1 MLRLHVVQARF
12 GDCLILEYGTS
23 DPRYILIDG
32 GPRGVYRDH
41 LKSVLADIRESA
53 GQWDAMV
60 LTHVDQD
67 HVRGLLDLT
76 KTLKEQ
82 QRKQKPLL
90 VDVKTLWFNT
100 YSLALGSEPKEDL
113 SKGLGSVPEAAP
125 YAEAVDKSIAQGDLF
140 TDDAMVLDMSLNPG
154 FALSPFVTVE
164 EAPQP
169 LATLD
174 NLELYV
180 VGPTQK
186 NLEGLRQD
194 WLEWIKDQATK
205 AEAKGK
211 SKAAVARDLDDRVA
225 NLSSIMLYAKAD
237 DKTLLLTG
245 DGRSDHLVEG
255 LDQAG
260 LLGPD
265 GKLHVDVLKLPHH
278 GSVRNVTPDFFST
291 ITADT
296 YVISADGKHG
306 NPDPP
311 TLEWLVTAARD
322 QGRQVQILIT
332 NRPPHIDEWEAD
344 FPAAEYGY
352 QWLGPIPEG
361 EHELVLEIS

>member
-1 MLRLHVVQARF
+1 MLRLHVVQAKF
-12 GDCLILEYGTS
+12 GDCLILEYGTL

-32 GPRGVYRDH
+32 GPPGVYENH
-41 LKSVLADIRESA
+41 LAFVLAGIQEAA
-53 GQWDAMV
+53 GQWDAV
-60 LTHVDQD
+60 ILTHVDED

-76 KTLKEQ
+76 RTLKEQ
-82 QRKQKPLL
+82 QREHKPLL
-90 VDVKTLWFNT
+90 VDVGMLWFNT
-100 YSLALGSEPKEDL
+100 YSLALGSDPKGDL
-113 SKGLGSVPEAAP
+113 SKGLGPVPEATP
-125 YAEAVDKSIAQGDLF
+125 FAEVIGKSIAQGDQF
-140 TDDAMVLDMSLNPG
+140 TDDAMVLDLSVNPG
-154 FALSPFVTVE
+154 IALSPFVTVE
-164 EAPQP
+164 EAPRP

-186 NLEGLRQD
+186 NLERLRRD
-194 WLEWIKDQATK
+194 WLKWIKAQAAK
-205 AEAKGK
+205 AEAK
-211 SKAAVARDLDDRVA
+211 SASAVARDLDDSVA

-237 DKTLLLTG
+237 DRTLLLTG
-245 DGRSDHLVEG
+245 DGRGDHLVAG

-278 GSVRNVTPDFFST
+278 GSVRNVTPDFFHT

-296 YVISADGKHG
+296 YVISADGNHG

-311 TLEWLVTAARD
+311 ALEWLVMAARD

-332 NRPPHIDEWEAD
+332 NRPPHIDEWEAA

-352 QWLGPIPEG
+352 RWLGPIPED
-361 EHELVLEIS
+361 EHELILELG